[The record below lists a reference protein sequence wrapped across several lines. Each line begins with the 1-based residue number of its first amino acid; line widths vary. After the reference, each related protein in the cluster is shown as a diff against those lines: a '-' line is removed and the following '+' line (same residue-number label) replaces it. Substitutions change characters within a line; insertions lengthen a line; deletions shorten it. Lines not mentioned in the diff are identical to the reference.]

1 MMITLALG
9 SFGPPLTRV
18 MTHVRR
24 AGPLTREEL
33 VGRTGLSASTVRRAT
48 SALASSGLLTERPD
62 LVPAGTVGRPSFPV
76 EIDSEHFVTLA
87 CHVGRRNTT
96 VALGDLRNRIL
107 ARTELRTSPTDP
119 ETDSGTFARDIASRF
134 IGLLS
139 DFPDRV
145 ALSAGLVAAWG
156 DVDHDRD
163 ELGAALSLKVGLPTE
178 TWELVPALAAS
189 EYVCRPEDLPGASLY
204 LYCRDTV
211 GFVMALERPAG
222 TDIARAGRLS
232 HYPAGGDA
240 PCRCGRTGCLE
251 GLVSDQAVAEAA
263 VAAGI
268 VTRPDISSV
277 VRAAAQ
283 GDAAAHEMLCRRAET
298 LGRVAAIL
306 RDMHNPERVVL
317 FGEGFTAY
325 PPGLEVTRAS
335 LAAAT
340 ATPTAIDVSF
350 TRFAG
355 DVQAMAA
362 GTVALQRVYN
372 DPESVLTADP
382 LARCSGAFA
391 HA

>member
-24 AGPLTREEL
+24 SGPLTREEL
-33 VGRTGLSASTVRRAT
+33 VIRTGLSASTVRRA
-48 SALASSGLLTERPD
+48 ASTLVSGGLLTERPD
-62 LVPAGTVGRPSFPV
+62 LVPPGTLGRPSLPV
-76 EIDSEHFVTLA
+76 EIDSQHHVTLA
-87 CHVGRRNTT
+87 CHVGRRTTT
-96 VALGDLRNRIL
+96 VALGDLRNRII
-107 ARTELRTSPTDP
+107 ARTELRTPAADA
-119 ETDSGTFARDIASRF
+119 EAFARDIAGRF
-134 IGLLS
+134 IALLS
-139 DFPDRV
+139 EFPQRE

-163 ELGAALSLKVGLPTE
+163 VLGAALSAKMGLPTE

-189 EYVCRPEDLPGASLY
+189 EYISRPEDLPGASLY

-211 GFVMALERPAG
+211 GFVMALERPTG

-232 HYPAGGDA
+232 HYPIGGGA
-240 PCRCGRTGCLE
+240 RCRCGRTGCLE
-251 GLVSDQAVAEAA
+251 GVVSDQAVAAA
-263 VAAGI
+263 AAEAGI
-268 VTRPDISSV
+268 VARPDIALV
-277 VRAAAQ
+277 VRAAGQ
-283 GDAAAHEMLCRRAET
+283 GDARAHELLCERAET

-317 FGEGFTAY
+317 FGQGFTAY
-325 PPGLEVTRAS
+325 PPGLDVTRAS
-335 LAAAT
+335 LSATT
-340 ATPTAIDVSF
+340 ATPAPIDVSF

-372 DPESVLTADP
+372 DPASVLDGDP
-382 LARCSGAFA
+382 LARCSGE
-391 HA
+391 